1 MHLRSPQWFTS
12 IQCSVIIR
20 LQPSITSEMCYR
32 HEVYCIG
39 IDTSSAVTAAYCNV
53 FMCVYFTFWQS
64 VKWTWWACVSII
76 RFVLIKRVAWSLS
89 SYICSYF
96 IYLSTSLDIF
106 LLQTTTNLP
115 ALCRKSIG
123 NTRLQGRLNQKTH
136 PFITQWLLS
145 FASKRTAQT
154 RPLANLNTNA
164 PSMATMV

>member
-32 HEVYCIG
+32 HGGLLWYG
-39 IDTSSAVTAAYCNV
+39 HTSSVVTAAYCNV
-53 FMCVYFTFWQS
+53 CMCVYFMFWQS
-64 VKWTWWACVSII
+64 VKWTRWA
-76 RFVLIKRVAWSLS
+76 VLIKRVAWSLS

-106 LLQTTTNLP
+106 LLQTTTNFP
-115 ALCRKSIG
+115 ALCRKSRG

-145 FASKRTAQT
+145 FAPRRTVQT